1 MKKIIKASA
10 GTGKTYSLALE
21 YIKELILGTDFR
33 KIYVMTFTKKATS
46 EIRERVLLFLEE
58 ISEGTEAGDEILEN
72 IRKSD
77 PGLTVNQEK
86 MKIIYKDIIYNKDK
100 IKIYTIDSFIKII
113 FDRIVAEKKH
123 IYTYNTDNDEN
134 KEVIENVLAELISNR
149 YHMEKVKSFLLKE
162 RRRNLEEYEE
172 LIDQLIKNR
181 WKFEFI
187 GNERKTRK
195 KYKVETAD
203 LLYETEK
210 LLLVSDEVIML
221 SEFSR
226 EEVLKEPFLSYNS
239 FLDSN
244 DKEKYFLKNIREFLK
259 ATSDI
264 IWNGR
269 KIKGNKYK
277 EAAENFKEEYRN
289 YKKILAK
296 YIFNEEI
303 ISYEKDYFEIS
314 DIIFGIYDQIRFSE
328 KSFNNSDRTIYTY
341 KLLMENNR
349 YINNGKVT
357 EEFYDFFGNEIETV
371 FIDEFQDTSVLQWR
385 ILRAIVEGSKNA
397 VIVGD
402 AKQSIYGWRD
412 GEKKLFEN
420 LENILD
426 GEVNVNSLAKTYRT
440 KEKVMIFLNK
450 FFNNINDTWNYEE
463 VEYNSPEGYVELNAY
478 NNDDPET
485 DTIEEILRDITASLK
500 ENGNYRNTA
509 VIARKNSELA
519 NIAAY
524 LETNKIPFILES
536 NKTLKEYE
544 ETEAVFYLF
553 HFLVYKDFISLVK
566 FLRSS
571 FMDINAEDLR
581 YILENK
587 YKIQGY
593 LEGRSEKTGVLED
606 FFKKLVIAE
615 KMEYT
620 DKVRYI
626 FENFNIIKE
635 EKSSIVYKNILYLYN
650 LMLKFESMEDFLSKT
665 EENKEL
671 LSIQGLNETNA
682 VILTT
687 IHKSKGL
694 EYNTVYYL
702 IDSSGKKGNNR
713 GGLEF
718 ITELDKTFT
727 KVEDYIIFNSRNRG
741 ITELLDE
748 YRKFPKNSD
757 LKEEDEKINN
767 LYVALTRAKSNLYI
781 FYYTGKKGFRND
793 NLENALYKASGLE
806 IEEVAG
812 SFYTDGVYQ
821 NKEEESKR
829 PEKKEINIK
838 KYFIENKKYDKI
850 VKSTKSLEI
859 ENSRKE
865 GLAIHYYFEN
875 IKYAGEEERYFARS
889 QVFQKYGNM
898 LGKSKLEEIFK
909 RADNFIFGNK
919 ELFYKT
925 WEVFNEFEITDGVT
939 GEVFRIDKLLLDRTG
954 KKAVI
959 LDFKSGEI
967 HNQEQILKY
976 EKILKEKLPDY
987 DFRKEFIRL

>member
-46 EIRERVLLFLEE
+46 EIRERVLLFLGE
-58 ISEGTEAGDEILEN
+58 ISEETETGNEILEN

-77 PGLTVNQEK
+77 PAITVNHEK

-100 IKIYTIDSFIKII
+100 IKIYTIDSFVKII
-113 FDRIVAEKKH
+113 FDRVIAEKKH

-134 KEVIENVLAELISNR
+134 KEIIENVLAELISNR

-162 RRRNLEEYEE
+162 RRRNLEEYEN
-172 LIDQLIKNR
+172 LIDQLIRNR

-187 GNERKTRK
+187 GNERITRK
-195 KYKVETAD
+195 KYKVKTAD

-210 LLLVSDEVIML
+210 LLLVSDEVTML
-221 SEFSR
+221 SDFTR
-226 EEVLKEPFLSYNS
+226 EEILKEPFLSYNS
-239 FLDSN
+239 FSDS
-244 DKEKYFLKNIREFLK
+244 DEKEKYLLKNIKEFLK

-264 IWNGR
+264 IWNGK
-269 KIKGNKYK
+269 KIRGNKYK
-277 EAAENFKEEYRN
+277 EATENFKEEYKN

-314 DIIFGIYDQIRFSE
+314 DIIFGIYDHIRFSE

-341 KLLMENNR
+341 KLLMEDNR
-349 YINNGKVT
+349 YISNGKVT

-385 ILRAIVEGSKNA
+385 ILRAIVEGSRNA

-426 GEVNVNSLAKTYRT
+426 GDISVNSLAKTYRT
-440 KEKVMIFLNK
+440 KEKVMVFLNS
-450 FFNNINDTWNYEE
+450 FFNNINDTWDYEV
-463 VEYNSPEGYVELNAY
+463 VEYNSPDGYIELNVY

-485 DTIEEILRDITASLK
+485 DTIEEIIGDITASLK

-509 VIARKNSELA
+509 IIARKNSELA
-519 NIAAY
+519 NIAVY

-544 ETEAVFYLF
+544 ETEAVFYLL

-566 FLRSS
+566 FLRSN

-587 YKIQGY
+587 YKIQSY
-593 LEGRSEKTGVLED
+593 LEGREEKPGVLED
-606 FFKKLVIAE
+606 FFEKLVTAE

-635 EKSSIVYKNILYLYN
+635 DKSSIVYKNILYLYN
-650 LMLKFESMEDFLSKT
+650 LMLKFESMEEFLNKT

-702 IDSSGKKGNNR
+702 VDSSGKKGNNG

-718 ITELDKTFT
+718 ITELDDTFT

-741 ITELLDE
+741 IAELLDE
-748 YRKFPKNSD
+748 YRKFPKNSSQ
-757 LKEEDEKINN
+757 KEEDEKINN

-806 IEEVAG
+806 MEEIAE
-812 SFYTDGVYQ
+812 SFYSDGVYE
-821 NKEEESKR
+821 NKEEKSEKA
-829 PEKKEINIK
+829 EKKEINIK

-850 VKSTKSLEI
+850 VKNTKSLEI

-898 LGKSKLEEIFK
+898 LGKSKLEEIFR

-925 WEVFNEFEITDGVT
+925 WEIFNEFEITDGVT
-939 GEVFRIDKLLLDRTG
+939 GEVFRIDKLLLDRAG

-976 EKILKEKLPDY
+976 EKILREKLPDY